1 MSKPNSHSIF
11 SGLYL
16 IHPEYAISFIP
27 SLYQHFVLGQKMEE
41 KSEADKIAECQSLT
55 NGANGEAD
63 RRVAV
68 INIKQPIQK
77 YSSYYGLG
85 SKSFINI
92 LQNIALDDSIA
103 GVVLDIDSGGGQ
115 VYGTGEFYDF
125 LKNYPKPTV
134 AYTDGYMCSAAY
146 YLGNACNHIVANKRA
161 DHIGSIGA
169 YASMVNFTGVFEK
182 LGAKVYDVYSSKSPN
197 KNAEYRALMND
208 GDDKPYIEN
217 ILDPI
222 VDTFHEDMKATR
234 PNLSADVLKGGTWNG
249 EKALEL
255 GLVDENGDLGTA
267 ISRVFEL
274 ADKNVKNKKM
284 DKSYKK
290 IEGVIGEE
298 FGEGATANGIL
309 LNEAQADA
317 VENRIAALETEAAE
331 AVTARETAET
341 DLANAT
347 TANTALVDQVNA
359 ALELE
364 GDAKVANVADA
375 ITALQ
380 NKITALG
387 QEPGATHTSSGK
399 EDDKPN
405 PHAHM
410 DFNTPFY
417 NTTKQLL
424 N

>member
-27 SLYQHFVLGQKMEE
+27 SLYQHFVLGQKMED
-41 KSEADKIAECQSLT
+41 KSEADKIAECQSLQH
-55 NGANGEAD
+55 GANGEAD

-77 YSSYYGLG
+77 YSSWYGLG

-92 LQNIALDDSIA
+92 LQNIAVDDSIS

-146 YLGNACNHIVANKRA
+146 YLGNACNYIVANKRA

-169 YASMVNFTGVFEK
+169 YASMVNFTGVFEN

-234 PNLSADVLKGGTWNG
+234 PNLSAEVLKGGTWSG

-274 ADKNVKNKKM
+274 ADKNVKTKKM

-317 VENRIAALETEAAE
+317 VENRIAALETEAAQ

-341 DLANAT
+341 ALANAN

-364 GDAKVANVADA
+364 GDAKVANVTDA
-375 ITALQ
+375 IAALQ

-387 QEPGATHTSSGK
+387 AQPGATHTQTSK
-399 EDDKPN
+399 EDEKPN

-410 DFNTPFY
+410 DFDTPFY
-417 NTTKQLL
+417 KKTKQLL

>member
-27 SLYQHFVLGQKMEE
+27 SLYQNFVLGQKMEE
-41 KSEADKIAECQSLT
+41 KSEADKIAECQSLQ

-77 YSSYYGLG
+77 YSGYYGLG
-85 SKSFINI
+85 SKSFVNI
-92 LQNIALDDSIA
+92 LQNIALDDSIV

-125 LKNYPKPTV
+125 LKSYPKPTV

-169 YASMVNFTGVFEK
+169 YASMVNFSGVFEK
-182 LGAKVYDVYSSKSPN
+182 LGAKVYEVYSSKSPD
-197 KNAEYRALMND
+197 KNSEYRALMED
-208 GDDKPYIEN
+208 GNDKPYIEN

-222 VDTFHEDMKATR
+222 VTTFHEDMKATR
-234 PNLSADVLKGGTWNG
+234 PNLSAEVLKGGTWNG
-249 EKALEL
+249 EQALAM

-274 ADKNVKNKKM
+274 ADKNVKTKKM

-290 IEGVIGEE
+290 IESAIGEE

-309 LNEAQADA
+309 LDEAQADA
-317 VENRIAALETEAAE
+317 VENRITALETEASD
-331 AVTARETAET
+331 AVTAKETVET
-341 DLANAT
+341 SLANVVTESDALVAK
-347 TANTALVDQVNA
+347 ANTILG
-359 ALELE
+359 LE
-364 GDAKVANVADA
+364 GDAKLTGVTQAFDA
-375 ITALQ
+375 LDA
-380 NKITALG
+380 KITALG
-387 QEPGATHTSSGK
+387 KQPGATHTQTSEEG
-399 EDDKPN
+399 DKPN